1 MSYLFLRRIAPVF
14 ALTLFFSSCGMQGK
28 NIDKKPSTKTQIEQ
42 AENSLQSNP
51 APVQPNENTK
61 ENQPT
66 DVWDVSDIDVSKIN
80 ADKKYIAFTFDDAPS
95 RTMERIFAVYADFN
109 DKNPDCPASATV
121 FFNGNLIDS
130 QSEHLLYVA
139 CALGF
144 ELGNHTYS
152 HADLT
157 KLTKERVLTEI
168 ERTDK
173 TLEKA
178 DGKPYH
184 LLRTPFGATN
194 DDVIRCSKTPLID
207 WTIDTLDWTGV
218 SANAIVESVFS
229 KRFPGAI
236 VLMHD
241 GYENTVEALKTLLP
255 ALKADGYQ
263 IVNVSQLSKLHN
275 CPLKRGKVYIRARKK
290 AGAGTN

>member
-1 MSYLFLRRIAPVF
+1 
-14 ALTLFFSSCGMQGK
+14 MQNENTGE
-28 NIDKKPSTKTQIEQ
+28 STSTETQIEQ
-42 AENSLQSNP
+42 AENSVQPNP
-51 APVQPNENTK
+51 APIQPDETTQK
-61 ENQPT
+61 PQPT
-66 DVWDVSDIDVSKIN
+66 DVWDVANVDVSKIDFN
-80 ADKKYIAFTFDDAPS
+80 KKFIAFTFDDAPS
-95 RTMERIFAVYADFN
+95 RTMENIFAVYADFN

-121 FFNGNLIDS
+121 FFNGNLIDT

-157 KLTKERVLTEI
+157 KLSKERVIAEI
-168 ERTDK
+168 ERTDEMLK
-173 TLEKA
+173 KA

-194 DDVIRCSKTPLID
+194 DDVKSCSKTPLID

-218 SANAIVESVFS
+218 SANEIVESVFS

-290 AGAGTN
+290 TGAGTN

>member
-1 MSYLFLRRIAPVF
+1 MSYLFFRRISPFF
-14 ALTLFFSSCGMQGK
+14 AFCILFCSCGSQSE
-28 NIDKKPSTKTQIEQ
+28 NTRESTPTETQIEQ
-42 AENSLQSNP
+42 AENSVQPNP
-51 APVQPNENTK
+51 APIQPNESTK
-61 ENQPT
+61 TPEPT
-66 DVWDVSDIDVSKIN
+66 DIWDVSNVDVSKI
-80 ADKKYIAFTFDDAPS
+80 DFSRKFIAFTFDDAPS
-95 RTMERIFAVYADFN
+95 RTMENIFAVYADFN

-121 FFNGNLIDS
+121 FFNGKLIDT
-130 QSEHLLYVA
+130 QSEHLLYAA

-157 KLTKERVLTEI
+157 KLNKERVLLEI
-168 ERTDK
+168 ERTDELLK
-173 TLEKA
+173 KA

-194 DDVIRCSKTPLID
+194 DEVKACSKTPLID

-218 SANAIVESVFS
+218 SADEIVESVFS
-229 KRFPGAI
+229 RRFPGAI

-241 GYENTVEALKTLLP
+241 GYENTVTALKTLLP
-255 ALKADGYQ
+255 VLKADGYQ
-263 IVNVSQLSKLHN
+263 IVNVSQLSKLHK